1 MRKTEK
7 KKRIAPNAK
16 NLVVGIIAILFFIFS
31 VIILALGILGIIA
44 GWNMLNSDIG
54 IVNFFGLLAF
64 AFGIVLIPVSLLYFF
79 VGRGLRK
86 RQKWARITAIIL
98 CLLVVANTIVPIVQD
113 IIVSVASGSVNWGT
127 FIINAIALA
136 LNLVI
141 ALYLI
146 FNKGAK
152 KAFS

>member
-54 IVNFFGLLAF
+54 IVNFFGSM
-64 AFGIVLIPVSLLYFF
+64 FGHHVFSNNVDRYFMRVLE
-79 VGRGLRK
+79 
-86 RQKWARITAIIL
+86 
-98 CLLVVANTIVPIVQD
+98 ND
-113 IIVSVASGSVNWGT
+113 
-127 FIINAIALA
+127 
-136 LNLVI
+136 
-141 ALYLI
+141 
-146 FNKGAK
+146 
-152 KAFS
+152 